1 MKPTVVWRVMTPIQ
15 GRIGNQRWWSVEIV
29 ARYASDA
36 VRVAEQAALQQ
47 GFSFDGDIE
56 VCPVGKAIT
65 EDG

>member
-1 MKPTVVWRVMTPIQ
+1 MKPTNVWKVMTPIE
-15 GRIGNQRWWSVEIV
+15 GRFGFARWWQVEIV
-29 ARYASDA
+29 AKYAADA